1 MEARNWSRH
10 IVEQDVTCLV
20 DGAREQV
27 FLYDLSVGGCMFEMA
42 CERDMRERSA
52 TLELQGQ
59 GTVQGQVVW
68 QVGRC
73 IGMRFDTLIPEAVVR
88 RLGFTPPIE
97 DFLFQPRREP
107 SGHVPQPPL

>member
-20 DGAREQV
+20 DGMREQV
-27 FLYDLSVGGCMFEMA
+27 FLYDLSVGGCMFEMTRD
-42 CERDMRERSA
+42 RDMRERSA
-52 TLELQGQ
+52 ILDLQGQ

-73 IGMRFDTLIPEAVVR
+73 IGMRFDALIRETVVR
-88 RLGFTPPIE
+88 RLGFTPPVE
-97 DFLFQPRREP
+97 DFAIHAAREP
-107 SGHVPQPPL
+107 SGHAPLPPL